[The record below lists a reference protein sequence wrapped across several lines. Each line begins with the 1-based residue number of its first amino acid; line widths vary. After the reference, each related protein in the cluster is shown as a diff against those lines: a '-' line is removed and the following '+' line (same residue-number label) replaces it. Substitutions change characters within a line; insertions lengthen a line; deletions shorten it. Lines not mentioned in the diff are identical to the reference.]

1 MVERILEQEDAIRQV
16 LSKDR
21 NTCHLVPTWQDK
33 EVLSSV
39 NNALSALKDFTDI
52 LSAEQHV
59 TVSAI
64 KPILNH
70 LRTDILTIKGDDFQL
85 TKDIKSR
92 VMSYLEDKY
101 DQPDIKTLLDIA
113 GFMDPRFKTHFVDS
127 ENLDVIKNKVIVEA
141 MTIATKA
148 REIEHTER
156 EAIEDL
162 GTDEIN
168 EPQPKKKKITLGS
181 ILKKSTDGMSTE
193 SVHRGLTLEDQV
205 KKEIECYLQ
214 SPKPD
219 TDSNPLIWWR
229 GFSASFPTLSVLA
242 KKYLCICDTT
252 NWVTWYPIN
261 VNGINQG
268 SLVDHL
274 VRSDTCVRNELVDHL
289 LFIVLFLLYSGVQ
302 MG

>member
-1 MVERILEQEDAIRQV
+1 M
-16 LSKDR
+16 
-21 NTCHLVPTWQDK
+21 VPTWQDK
-33 EVLSSV
+33 EVLSSI

-52 LSAEQHV
+52 LFGERHV

-92 VMSYLEDKY
+92 IMSYLEDKY
-101 DQPDIKTLLDIA
+101 DEPDINTLLDIA
-113 GFMDPRFKTHFVDS
+113 GFLDPCFKTHFIDS
-127 ENLDVIKNKVIVEA
+127 ENLDLIKNKVIVEA

-148 REIEHTER
+148 REAAHTER
-156 EAIEDL
+156 EARGDL
-162 GTDEIN
+162 STDETN

-181 ILKKSTDGMSTE
+181 ILKKSTGDISTE
-193 SVHRGLTLEDQV
+193 SAERGLTLEDKV

-219 TDSNPLIWWR
+219 ADSNPLVWWR

-242 KKYLCICDTT
+242 RKYLCICATSCTSERLFSISGNIITDKCSLLDPEKVNMLSFLAT
-252 NWVTWYPIN
+252 N
-261 VNGINQG
+261 
-268 SLVDHL
+268 L
-274 VRSDTCVRNELVDHL
+274 
-289 LFIVLFLLYSGVQ
+289 
-302 MG
+302 